1 MKKIRVYKLASELKI
16 TNEGLMTELKIL
28 GYPVKNHMSTID
40 MDVVLKIRESIL
52 AKIEEEKKKK
62 EAEAKEL
69 TPPPPETSPQ
79 TSITGV
85 ISTKPEPSQEGTIEV
100 LPEEKA
106 AEPIDSTVIKIAEN
120 ISLKEL
126 AQQLKSTPNEM
137 IRNLIKEGVM
147 ATINQTIDEKTA
159 EAIEKIFNIKIE
171 LLSVQEEELI
181 PEEKENPEDLVPRAP
196 VVTIMG
202 HVDHGKTTL
211 LDAIRQSKVTE
222 KEAGGITQHIGAYK
236 VKHEKGLVIFLDT
249 PGHEAFTAMRARG
262 AKVTDIVILVVA
274 ADDGL
279 MPQTIEAIH
288 HAQAGNVPIIV
299 AINKIDKPN
308 INIEKVKTD
317 LTEHKLVPEEWGGET
332 IFAEVS
338 AKNNIGLDHLMEMI
352 LLQTEVMELK
362 GNAKVRGRGIVIE
375 SKLDKGRGAVATIIV
390 QKGIIKTG
398 DIFVAGMTFG
408 KVRALISDAGKKIKT
423 AEISTPCEIIG
434 LSSVPIAGDSFVVVE
449 NEKEAREIATIR
461 KRKIKERSLKNSS
474 THITLEDL
482 KHQIDEGKVKE
493 LNIVIKGDVDG
504 SVQAISESLGK
515 LGSAEVRIKIIHS
528 SVGGITESDVLL
540 AAASNAVIIGFNVR
554 PTENAG
560 KLGDVEKVEIKL
572 YSVIYDVIN
581 EIKASLEGMLKPKL
595 LEKTLGR
602 AEVREL
608 ISIPKVGFVCGC
620 YVLDGNIKR
629 NSETRL
635 LRDNVVIYKGKISS
649 LRRFKDDVK
658 EVQTGFECGISLEN
672 YQDVKQGDIIEPF
685 YIEEIAQK
693 L

>member
-1 MKKIRVYKLASELKI
+1 
-16 TNEGLMTELKIL
+16 
-28 GYPVKNHMSTID
+28 
-40 MDVVLKIRESIL
+40 
-52 AKIEEEKKKK
+52 
-62 EAEAKEL
+62 
-69 TPPPPETSPQ
+69 
-79 TSITGV
+79 
-85 ISTKPEPSQEGTIEV
+85 
-100 LPEEKA
+100 
-106 AEPIDSTVIKIAEN
+106 
-120 ISLKEL
+120 
-126 AQQLKSTPNEM
+126 
-137 IRNLIKEGVM
+137 
-147 ATINQTIDEKTA
+147 
-159 EAIEKIFNIKIE
+159 
-171 LLSVQEEELI
+171 
-181 PEEKENPEDLVPRAP
+181 
-196 VVTIMG
+196 
-202 HVDHGKTTL
+202 
-211 LDAIRQSKVTE
+211 
-222 KEAGGITQHIGAYK
+222 
-236 VKHEKGLVIFLDT
+236 
-249 PGHEAFTAMRARG
+249 
-262 AKVTDIVILVVA
+262 
-274 ADDGL
+274 
-279 MPQTIEAIH
+279 
-288 HAQAGNVPIIV
+288 
-299 AINKIDKPN
+299 
-308 INIEKVKTD
+308 
-317 LTEHKLVPEEWGGET
+317 
-332 IFAEVS
+332 
-338 AKNNIGLDHLMEMI
+338 MEMI

-362 GNAKVRGRGIVIE
+362 GNKKVRGRGVVIE

-408 KVRALISDAGKKIKT
+408 KVRALISDAGKKIKS

-461 KRKIKERSLKNSS
+461 QRKIKERSLKNSS
-474 THITLEDL
+474 TRITLEDL
-482 KHQIDEGKVKE
+482 KHQIDEGKIEE

-515 LGSAEVRIKIIHS
+515 LGSIEVRIKIIHS

-554 PTENAG
+554 PTENAS
-560 KLGDVEKVEIKL
+560 KLGDAEKVEIKL

-595 LEKTLGR
+595 LEKRLGR

-635 LRDNVVIYKGKISS
+635 LRDNVVIYKGKIAT